1 MQYKLSA
8 EKLEVSME
16 IDDSFI
22 EALLGAIRAG
32 AASPADE
39 PVLYQGMPEESDV
52 AEKVVNEEADLD
64 AAAFEFDRSSAAY
77 VEWYWFVATW
87 LQNFDMEGIQ
97 PDRTDLT
104 RKLGSMRHAGK
115 ILKSLGACGGLTQ
128 GVYDAVLELAK
139 RNESSR
145 ISGMDDAALRAISR
159 HVAENITQVSS
170 IFFSDL
176 SNLLE
181 YHNPLED

>member
-1 MQYKLSA
+1 MKYDLSA
-8 EKLEVSME
+8 EKLEVSLE

-22 EALLGAIRAG
+22 EALLGAVRAG
-32 AASPADE
+32 AASMKGKT
-39 PVLYQGMPEESDV
+39 VLYKGLPKESD
-52 AEKVVNEEADLD
+52 AEKEAVKEEAEP
-64 AAAFEFDRSSAAY
+64 AATVFEFDRSSAAY

-87 LQNFDMEGIQ
+87 LQNFDLEGIQ

-115 ILKSLGACGGLTQ
+115 ILKFLGACGGLTQ
-128 GVYDAVLELAK
+128 GVYDAVCELSK
-139 RNESSR
+139 RKESARLSE
-145 ISGMDDAALRAISR
+145 MDDTALRSISR